1 MTICGEDCSA
11 SAVTAAPSDRNAANQ
26 NGESRPRSYMAPAS
40 TGPKNEP
47 REPSAWRVPSVNP
60 RLSSGDSAVVKVE
73 RHGFNSAPAHMQTTG
88 TRKGMYRSLSR
99 IIPKKHTNRSTPPK
113 TTQLQAPRVATKRFV
128 QKPWKMIMLRPA
140 TKKTLPISEPSNPY
154 TSWQYMGN
162 SPAKAPNDTICR
174 SCARKTKPKL
184 RSARMSLTIC
194 VSVPMPSAGFAL
206 PLCLVSKSGAT
217 VMVGALSGSEA
228 EPITKFNN
236 VKAAATKAT

>member
-1 MTICGEDCSA
+1 MNPGNR
-11 SAVTAAPSDRNAANQ
+11 AP
-26 NGESRPRSYMAPAS
+26 GGCPAS
-40 TGPKNEP
+40 TRACPP
-47 REPSAWRVPSVNP
+47 ATAPWSRWRGTGSTA
-60 RLSSGDSAVVKVE
+60 RQRTCKQRGQGRACTGRCRGSS
-73 RHGFNSAPAHMQTTG
+73 
-88 TRKGMYRSLSR
+88 
-99 IIPKKHTNRSTPPK
+99 PKKHTNRSTPPK